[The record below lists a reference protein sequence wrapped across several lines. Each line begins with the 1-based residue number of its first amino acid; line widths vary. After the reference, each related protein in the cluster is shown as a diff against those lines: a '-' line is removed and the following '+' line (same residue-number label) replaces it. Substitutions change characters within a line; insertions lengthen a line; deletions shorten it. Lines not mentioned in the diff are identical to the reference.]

1 MSIDLSGLTLSEL
14 EQLVKD
20 ATARVS
26 TIRASRIT
34 DVRREI
40 EKLARERGFAI
51 SELFPA
57 AKGKVASNASKPKYS
72 NPNNPMQFWTGRGKR
87 PQWLSEAVAGG
98 AAIESFL
105 IR

>member
-1 MSIDLSGLTLSEL
+1 MSIDLSGLTLGEL

-40 EKLARERGFAI
+40 EKLARERGFTI

-57 AKGKVASNASKPKYS
+57 AKGNASKPKYA
-72 NPNNPMQFWTGRGKR
+72 NPNNPMQFWSGRGKR